1 VSSRVQITDGVDRKM
16 HFNLFFLACFL
27 SLCVQRISGVDV
39 VEAYISLL
47 ATHPLKTNMA
57 TASALTMTSDAIA
70 QSIERRNRQR
80 SLALTPKTQALAVP
94 RHDFH
99 RTLSMGFYG
108 ATVLGAFVSQWFKVL
123 SRICPVTPGDWASIV
138 RKVGVNQVV
147 ISPFLNALFFAW
159 VTFTRNPLS
168 TTLGT
173 KLSMLQQKLNQDL
186 LPTYIRSCAFWVIF
200 NLMNF
205 GLVDA
210 KWQVVVAN
218 VGFLAWTVYLSLV
231 GYRAV
236 KKQS

>member
-1 VSSRVQITDGVDRKM
+1 MDFK
-16 HFNLFFLACFL
+16 LFFLTCFL
-27 SLCVQRISGVDV
+27 FVPLIRGVDV

-47 ATHPLKTNMA
+47 ATHPLKTNIA

-70 QSIERRNRQR
+70 QSIELRKARQR

-108 ATVLGAFVSQWFKVL
+108 ATVFGAFLSQWFKVL

-159 VTFTRNPLS
+159 VTFTRNPLN

-173 KLSMLQQKLNQDL
+173 KLSMLQQKLHQDL
-186 LPTYIRSCAFWVIF
+186 LSTYIRSCAFWVIF

>member
-1 VSSRVQITDGVDRKM
+1 MRFG
-16 HFNLFFLACFL
+16 LFFGKLAGL
-27 SLCVQRISGVDV
+27 LLMARMIGGVDV
-39 VEAYISLL
+39 AETYVNLL
-47 ATHPLKTNMA
+47 AIHPLKINMA

-70 QSIERRNRQR
+70 QSIERRKARR
-80 SLALTPKTQALAVP
+80 SQGLAFVEP

-99 RTLSMGFYG
+99 RSLSMGVYG
-108 ATVLGAFVSQWFKVL
+108 ATVLGAFVSEWFKVL
-123 SRICPVTPGDWASIV
+123 SRFCPVTPGDWVSIV

-168 TTLGT
+168 TTLST
-173 KLSMLQQKLNQDL
+173 KLSMLSQKLQKDL

-205 GLVDA
+205 GLVEA

-218 VGFLAWTVYLSLV
+218 VGFLAWTVYLSHV

-236 KKQS
+236 KKQ